1 MLKILIADD
10 HVMVRRSIKLILL
23 EDFPAARIDEAENG
37 DVLVSKAI
45 AGQWDIVISDITMPV
60 MSGLEATRRIK
71 NHSPVLPV
79 LILSMHPDEDYAIS
93 AVKAGAS
100 GYLSKERAQDQLTT
114 IVRLLLSGGT
124 YLPGAALRDTPLP
137 AAPLRDTPLPA
148 APLPAVPLPRAPS
161 RDAPLRD
168 DPANGTGPL
177 LDRNPL

>member
-124 YLPGAALRDTPLP
+124 YLPAVPLP
-137 AAPLRDTPLPA
+137 AVPLRDTPLRD
-148 APLPAVPLPRAPS
+148 APLPDAPLRDAPLC
-161 RDAPLRD
+161 DAPLRD

-177 LDRNPL
+177 LDRDPL

>member
-45 AGQWDIVISDITMPV
+45 AGEWDIVIADITMPV

-71 NHSPVLPV
+71 SHSPVLPV
-79 LILSMHPDEDYAIS
+79 LILSMHADEQYATS

-100 GYLSKERAQDQLTT
+100 GYLSKERAQDELTT
-114 IVRLLLSGGT
+114 VVRLLLSGGT
-124 YLPGAALRDTPLP
+124 YLP
-137 AAPLRDTPLPA
+137 
-148 APLPAVPLPRAPS
+148 
-161 RDAPLRD
+161 DAPLRD
-168 DPANGTGPL
+168 ALPPAVPAPGAGPVR
-177 LDRNPL
+177 DRNPL

>member
-124 YLPGAALRDTPLP
+124 YLPAVPLP
-137 AAPLRDTPLPA
+137 AAPLRDTPLRD
-148 APLPAVPLPRAPS
+148 APLPDAPLRDAPLC
-161 RDAPLRD
+161 DAPLRD

-177 LDRNPL
+177 LDRDPL